1 MSNGALRIF
10 APFWLLFSRKKTYRN
25 KAVPRREMLDVAALP
40 EGLKRDM
47 GFLDGR
53 PVRKDCDFSR

>member
-1 MSNGALRIF
+1 MNHGALRIF

-25 KAVPRREMLDVAALP
+25 KPVPRRKRLDVAALP
-40 EGLKRDM
+40 DDLKRDM

-53 PVRKDCDFSR
+53 GVRRDCDPGR